1 MYSPAFLDDFVTLND
16 ADAVGWIV
24 LTGRIVG
31 WWELSAADQKVRW
44 TAFEPL
50 PQWVLATVEDE
61 AHAAYREALKEET
74 TQAA

>member
-24 LTGRIVG
+24 ITGRIVG

-50 PQWVLATVEDE
+50 PQSVLASVEEDARE
-61 AHAAYREALKEET
+61 AYRHALKGREP
-74 TQAA
+74 QAA